1 MASAVLL
8 YFAAAA
14 KKACPGVPTA
24 SRKPLPGDPQDHDT
38 TGGKITFKK
47 PAKRT
52 STSADGVL
60 DASSSKRHKTA
71 DSAKDTAVVGGATK
85 RRRRSSGGE
94 AKSKQVKNSSL
105 LSFGGEED

>member
-1 MASAVLL
+1 M
-8 YFAAAA
+8 
-14 KKACPGVPTA
+14 PTA
-24 SRKPLPGDPQDHDT
+24 SRKPLPGDHHDQDT
-38 TGGKITFKK
+38 EKITFKK

-52 STSADGVL
+52 SVDGVL

-71 DSAKDTAVVGGATK
+71 DSAKDTTMAGGATK

-105 LSFGGEED
+105 LSFGEEEDGE